1 MLRSHLVSRRVLRT
15 ATTLTLALGAGLALP
30 TALAT
35 TAGAAAPSATA
46 AVNFNGRELSYTAAA
61 GQANQVTV
69 TESFTSDTDL
79 TYVIDDAVPINAGN
93 GCSYPDSADDTK
105 VSCTV
110 ETVDSQS
117 PYDSLVMDL
126 ADSDDVLSFHNK
138 SDQAFY
144 TNGIDLGT
152 GDDELTDISG
162 VDANAVWGGVGDDTI
177 TVGEAGLAFGGEGND
192 TLYGIGDGAIAAGG
206 AGNDLLRGSAGDQ
219 NLQGDDGHDKLYG
232 GDDGDHMQGGRG
244 NDVMYGEGGPDFMW
258 GNTGDDELYG
268 GAGTDTLSGGAGRNI
283 VVQD

>member
-35 TAGAAAPSATA
+35 TAGAATPAATA
-46 AVNFNGRELSYTAAA
+46 VVNFDREVSYTAAA
-61 GQANQVTV
+61 GQTNQVTV
-69 TESFTSDTDL
+69 TESRTGAEQL
-79 TYVIDDAVPINAGN
+79 TFVIDDSVPIEAGT
-93 GCSYPDSADDTK
+93 GCAYPDSADNTK

-110 ETVDSQS
+110 VMLDSQS
-117 PYDSLVMDL
+117 PYNALLMDL
-126 ADSDDVLSFHNK
+126 GDSDDVVAYHNN

-144 TNGIDLGT
+144 TNDIELGA
-152 GDDELTDISG
+152 GNDELTDFGS
-162 VDANAVWGGVGDDTI
+162 VDANFVSGGPGDDTI
-177 TVGEAGLAFGGEGND
+177 TVLENGVAFGDEGND
-192 TLYGIGDGAIAAGG
+192 TIYANGDRAIAGGG
-206 AGNDLLRGSAGDQ
+206 AGNDLLRGIAGDQ
-219 NLQGDDGHDKLYG
+219 TLRGDDGHDKLYG
-232 GDDGDHMQGGRG
+232 GDDGDQMEGGRG

-268 GAGTDTLSGGAGRNI
+268 GADTDTLSGGAGNNI

>member
-1 MLRSHLVSRRVLRT
+1 MLRT
-15 ATTLTLALGAGLALP
+15 AATLTLTLGAGLALP

-61 GQANQVTV
+61 GQTNHVTV
-69 TESFTSDTDL
+69 TESYTSDTDL
-79 TYVIDDAVPINAGN
+79 TYVIDDVVPISAGD
-93 GCSYPDSADDTK
+93 GCNHPDSADDTK

-110 ETVDSQS
+110 VTVDSQS
-117 PYDSLVMDL
+117 PYNSLIMDL
-126 ADSDDVLSFHNK
+126 ADSDDSLAFHNN

-144 TNGIDLGT
+144 TNGIDLGA
-152 GDDELTDISG
+152 GDDELSDISG
-162 VDANAVWGGVGDDTI
+162 VDANIVSGGVGDDTI
-177 TVGEAGLAFGGEGND
+177 TVGEAGLAFGDEGND
-192 TLYGIGDGAIAAGG
+192 TLYGVGDGAIADGG
-206 AGNDLLRGSAGDQ
+206 AGNDVLRGSAGDQ
-219 NLQGDDGHDKLYG
+219 DLQGNDGHDKLYG

-268 GAGTDTLSGGAGRNI
+268 GEGTDTLSGGAGTNI
-283 VVQD
+283 VEQD